1 MILTAVVLEF
11 TMPIAASSAE
21 GRAASND
28 AAKKQAFLFSRKAC
42 ADAKVCIQ
50 FLRL

>member
-1 MILTAVVLEF
+1 MILAAVVFEF

>member
-1 MILTAVVLEF
+1 MILTAVVFEF

-28 AAKKQAFLFSRKAC
+28 AEKKQTFLFSRKAC
-42 ADAKVCIQ
+42 ADGKPCIQ